1 MTTST
6 LHEIL
11 KREVDLLPDAL
22 AEEVLDFIMF
32 VKEQRLEGTFL
43 WRQVQETQAYR
54 KQNPEDVSVVTTD
67 QWDEATRHLE

>member
-32 VKEQRLEGTFL
+32 VKEQRAEGTFL

-54 KQNPEDVSVVTTD
+54 KQNPEDVSVVTKD
-67 QWDEATRHLE
+67 QWDEAARHLE